1 MGFNANEKKISRLL
15 IDAIYYIPRNQ
26 RQYIWTNDNW
36 TDLLDDVKFSTINA
50 SVHFIGSIVL
60 QKGDEEN
67 GLETFRIIDGQQ
79 RMITITVFLLAIMM
93 QLKQSNNLNDFAG
106 MLKYVEAT
114 DKKNGKHLILSIDQY
129 QSLEL
134 MLQTLK
140 EESEENL
147 SKMSLT
153 AFCN

>member
-1 MGFNANEKKISRLL
+1 
-15 IDAIYYIPRNQ
+15 
-26 RQYIWTNDNW
+26 
-36 TDLLDDVKFSTINA
+36 
-50 SVHFIGSIVL
+50 
-60 QKGDEEN
+60 
-67 GLETFRIIDGQQ
+67 
-79 RMITITVFLLAIMM
+79 MITITVFLLAIMM

-140 EESEENL
+140 EESVESL
-147 SKMSLT
+147 SKMSTT
-153 AFCN
+153 AFCNICTVHQERDKHLLRKGQAFAGLF